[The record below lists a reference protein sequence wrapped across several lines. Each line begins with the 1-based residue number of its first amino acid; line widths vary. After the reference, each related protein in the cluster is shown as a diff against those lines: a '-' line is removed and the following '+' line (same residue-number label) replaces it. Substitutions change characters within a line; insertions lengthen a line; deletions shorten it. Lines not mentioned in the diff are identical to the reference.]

1 MSLTL
6 LSIAT
11 SAHHSEL
18 RDTPITIALPIKPTA
33 ELVARREG
41 QDVRGDIVFA
51 ELLWGRR
58 R

>member
-51 ELLWGRR
+51 ELL
-58 R
+58 